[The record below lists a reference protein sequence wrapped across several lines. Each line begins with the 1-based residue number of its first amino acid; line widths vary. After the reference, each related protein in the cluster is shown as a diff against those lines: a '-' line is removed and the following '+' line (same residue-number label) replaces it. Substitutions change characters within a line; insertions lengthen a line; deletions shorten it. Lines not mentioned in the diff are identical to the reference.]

1 MNRTSLIK
9 FAGILLTSLPTPV
22 TAQVV
27 QDNTLPNNSVV
38 TPQGNTIQIDEGTR
52 KNGNLFHSF
61 EKFSVRTG
69 ETVSFNNV
77 TDIQNIFSRVTGNE
91 ISKIDGI
98 IKANGAA
105 NLFLLN
111 PNGIIFGPNA
121 SLNVGGSFLAT
132 TANSIRFAD
141 GFEFS
146 ATASQ
151 VKPLLTITAPVGLGF
166 EQISQ
171 SITGTGAGTDEPF
184 TLKVPKGETL
194 ALVGS
199 GIALT
204 QGILIA
210 EEGQIELGSVAGNS
224 LVRLFPN
231 EKGWELSY
239 EEDQKFQ
246 DINLS
251 EVLIN
256 TTQID
261 NTGRSY
267 VQIKGEN
274 VRFTDFSVVQAGTS
288 AKAGGTLTVDASES
302 ITIEDST
309 LSTLSVN
316 NNKVSTFNE
325 VEGKAGNLRIRALES
340 VELSGVFSEI
350 LAEVGN
356 EATGD
361 AGNITIETEQ
371 LIVRDGAYISTTTS
385 GAGDAGNI
393 TIETEQLIVRDG
405 AYISTTTSRAGDAG
419 NITIEAKQ
427 LNVRD
432 GTTIEA
438 ATFGTGNAGS
448 LIVRAD
454 SIELSGASDS
464 GRGGL
469 FASAI
474 EGTGDGGNLS
484 VFTDKLIVKDG
495 ATISVSNRQ
504 SRNLGLPGSGS
515 PGNLNIQADTILLDE
530 GTITAETAAGDRGNI
545 TLKTS
550 NLVLR
555 EGSRITTN
563 SQNTDGGNIFIDTD
577 LLIASDNS
585 DITANAQRGAGGRVT
600 VNAEGIFGIQAREQ
614 LTPESDITATSALG
628 VEFSGEVTIN
638 TPDVDLS
645 SELVKLPTAPVE
657 TEVAQACAP
666 SDVEEQSEFIITG
679 RGGLPPTPREVLT
692 INPIEADWV
701 IAPEETSSRPKVSV
715 NPTASPPAQIVE
727 AQGWTV
733 DNKGEVWFVADAST
747 STAPPRLSGQ
757 KSTSCHSHEI
767 N

>member
-69 ETVSFNNV
+69 KTVSFNNV

-91 ISKIDGI
+91 ISKIDGT

-111 PNGIIFGPNA
+111 PNGIIFGPKA

-151 VKPLLTITAPVGLGF
+151 VKPLLTVTAPVGLGF
-166 EQISQ
+166 GQVSQ
-171 SITGTGAGTDEPF
+171 SIAGESF
-184 TLKVPKGETL
+184 ILKVPKGETL

-251 EVLIN
+251 GVTIN
-256 TTQID
+256 TTEID
-261 NTGRSY
+261 NTGSSY
-267 VQIKGEN
+267 VQIKGGN
-274 VRFTDFSVVQAGTS
+274 VRFTDLSLVQAGTS

-448 LIVRAD
+448 LIVHAD
-454 SIELSGASDS
+454 FIELSGASDS

-474 EGTGDGGNLS
+474 KGTGDGGNLS
-484 VFTDKLIVKDG
+484 VFTDELIVKDG
-495 ATISVSNRQ
+495 ATINVSNFQ
-504 SRNLGLPGSGS
+504 SLNRSPPGSGA
-515 PGNLNIQADTILLDE
+515 PGNLSIEADTILLDE
-530 GTITAETAAGDRGNI
+530 GAITAETVAGDRGNI
-545 TLKTS
+545 TLEA
-550 NLVLR
+550 NNIVLR
-555 EGSRITTN
+555 EGSIISIN

-614 LTPESDITATSALG
+614 LTSESDITAFSELG

-701 IAPEETSSRPKVSV
+701 IAPEETRSRPKVSV

-733 DNKGEVWFVADAST
+733 DDNGEVWFVASA
-747 STAPPRLSGQ
+747 STAPPRSSWQ
-757 KSTSCHSHEI
+757 NSTSCHSHEI

>member
-151 VKPLLTITAPVGLGF
+151 VKPLLTVTAPVGLGF

-171 SITGTGAGTDEPF
+171 SITGTGTGESF

-251 EVLIN
+251 GVIIN
-256 TTQID
+256 TTEID
-261 NTGRSY
+261 NTGSSY
-267 VQIKGEN
+267 VQIKGGN
-274 VRFTDFSVVQAGTS
+274 VRFTDLSLVQAGTS

-325 VEGKAGNLRIRALES
+325 VEGKAGNLIIRASES
-340 VELSGVFSEI
+340 VELSGESSI
-350 LAEVGN
+350 STEVDR

-361 AGNITIETEQ
+361 GGTITVETEQ

-385 GAGDAGNI
+385 G
-393 TIETEQLIVRDG
+393 
-405 AYISTTTSRAGDAG
+405 AGDAG

-454 SIELSGASDS
+454 SIELSGALDS

-484 VFTDKLIVKDG
+484 VFTDELIVRDG
-495 ATISVSNRQ
+495 ATINVSNRQ

-515 PGNLNIQADTILLDE
+515 PGNLNIKADAILLDE
-530 GTITAETAAGDRGNI
+530 GTITAETAAGDQGNI

-555 EGSRITTN
+555 EGSLITTN
-563 SQNTDGGNIFIDTD
+563 SQNTDGGNVFIDTD

-614 LTPESDITATSALG
+614 LTPESDITASSELG

-645 SELVKLPTAPVE
+645 SELVELPTAPVE

-701 IAPEETSSRPKVSV
+701 IAPEETRSRPKVSV

-733 DNKGEVWFVADAST
+733 DDNGEVWFVASA
-747 STAPPRLSGQ
+747 STAPPRSSWQ
-757 KSTSCHSHEI
+757 NSTSCHSHEI